1 MQVFL
6 VQKKNEPSYDII
18 LLGIK
23 ANISN
28 TLIVKNL
35 LELPQPHSETFGIT
49 QKSCSKL
56 VTTSYNFLTD
66 FIDLQEK

>member
-49 QKSCSKL
+49 
-56 VTTSYNFLTD
+56 
-66 FIDLQEK
+66 